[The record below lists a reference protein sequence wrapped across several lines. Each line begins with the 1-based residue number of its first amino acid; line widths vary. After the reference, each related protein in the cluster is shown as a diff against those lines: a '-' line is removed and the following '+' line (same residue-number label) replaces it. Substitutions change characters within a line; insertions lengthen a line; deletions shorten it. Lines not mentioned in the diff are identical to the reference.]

1 MDKNILDHFE
11 LPKDTT
17 GNFKA
22 KCRECSTYISWGR
35 HIRTIFFA
43 HNFRAKSIAKNFHF
57 QWQRMNLTNLISDKN
72 YDFYVK
78 L

>member
-11 LPKDTT
+11 LLVPKDTT

-35 HIRTIFFA
+35 HIRKTDD
-43 HNFRAKSIAKNFHF
+43 
-57 QWQRMNLTNLISDKN
+57 DK
-72 YDFYVK
+72 VQ

>member
-11 LPKDTT
+11 LPKDST

-35 HIRTIFFA
+35 HIRKTDD
-43 HNFRAKSIAKNFHF
+43 
-57 QWQRMNLTNLISDKN
+57 DK
-72 YDFYVK
+72 VQV
-78 L
+78 